1 MGRER
6 RGGWVGVAVLL
17 ALITLLG
24 TGCFAQ
30 PPAQPTSAKWLV
42 YGDSLSEDAQNYLA
56 SYGTVGARFFG
67 GSAPCNW
74 VTGAES
80 DANSYAP
87 QKVLLQFI
95 GNLPSC
101 IAGRDPQTA
110 YADDLKTLA
119 NVWKSRGVPVVMVIS
134 PKTPTDNLA
143 WARQAELNVAA
154 DLGLPVSDAGLTVML
169 NGGFTYFL
177 PCLAQEAASQGC
189 GSEVTGQIRVRAADG
204 VHLGTSNPD
213 HSYSSGAFR
222 FAAAEAQS

>member
-1 MGRER
+1 MAREC
-6 RGGWVGVAVLL
+6 RGGWVGVGVLL
-17 ALITLLG
+17 ALIVLLG
-24 TGCFAQ
+24 TGCFAEQ
-30 PPAQPTSAKWLV
+30 PAQPTSVKWLV
-42 YGDSLSEDAQNYLA
+42 YGDSLSEDAHDYLA

-67 GSAPCNW
+67 GSAPCSW
-74 VTGAES
+74 LTGAAS
-80 DANSYAP
+80 DANSYTP

-110 YADDLKTLA
+110 YADDLKTLI

-143 WARQAELNVAA
+143 WARQVELNVAA
-154 DLGLPVSDAGLTVML
+154 DLGVPVSDAGLTVML
-169 NGGFTYFL
+169 NGEFTYFL
-177 PCLAQEAASQGC
+177 PCLAQETAPQGC
-189 GSEVTGQIRVRAADG
+189 GSEIAGQIRVRGADG
-204 VHLGTSNPD
+204 VHFGTSNAD